1 VAAHAH
7 LSTTVQTPV
16 AGASSRGPESQTGRP
31 RRTRQLLLAGAIVL
45 LALLLRVT
53 FVETTSFKSI
63 DDAGTYNRLGAQ
75 IAQLGDYKPST
86 GFDSGAGGTHGPTA
100 YFPPAYPYFVAL
112 VDIVDGHRTGGK
124 TALLGIR
131 LGGAVLG
138 TIAVGLLGLAALE
151 AFGAATALAAMALAA
166 IYPVNISLAGTLVAE
181 NLLVVFMLAS
191 VWTALRARRSPHPM
205 AWIVVTGVLAG
216 LATLSHENAAIFVIP
231 LAIAA
236 ASAGKPRWRSR
247 VLGALTLL
255 VATAAM
261 IAPWTIRNAVELHHF
276 IPVAD
281 ETGITVR
288 GTYNEASASDQR
300 LPYKWR
306 FYWSIPQDAGVKH
319 RAFHEKEVPLSGQL
333 ESRALHYIGRHPS
346 APLAVAWSNLRRMF
360 ELRGSYAWHQS
371 AHAIGLHESDAQVGV
386 IAFWVLCALAIAGL
400 FTQAARRAPTWL
412 WTLPILYALTI
423 VFVNVETPRF
433 REPIDAFLLLLAAC
447 AVSTAAGYVRSRIR
461 FIASS
466 PATL

>member
-1 VAAHAH
+1 M
-7 LSTTVQTPV
+7 
-16 AGASSRGPESQTGRP
+16 
-31 RRTRQLLLAGAIVL
+31 LLLAGALVV
-45 LALLLRVT
+45 LALVLRVA

-100 YFPPAYPYFVAL
+100 YFPPAYPYFVGL

-124 TALLGIR
+124 SALLGQR

-138 TIAVGLLGLAALE
+138 TLAVGLLGLVALE
-151 AFGAATALAAMALAA
+151 AFGSGTALAAMALAA
-166 IYPVNISLAGTLVAE
+166 VYPVFVELAGTLVAE

-191 VWTALRARRSPHPM
+191 VWTALRARRSRRPLQ
-205 AWIVVTGVLAG
+205 WIAATGVLAG
-216 LATLSHENAAIFVIP
+216 LATLSHENAAVFVIP
-231 LAIAA
+231 LAVAA
-236 ASAGKPRWRSR
+236 AAAAGSSWRR
-247 VLGALTLL
+247 RALGALTLL
-255 VATAAM
+255 IATAAM

-281 ETGITVR
+281 ETGITLR
-288 GTYNEASASDQR
+288 GTYNEASASYSR

-306 FYWSIPQDAGVKH
+306 FYWSIPEDARVKH

-333 ESRALHYIGRHPS
+333 ESRALGYIGRHPA

-400 FTQAARRAPTWL
+400 CTKAARRAPPWL
-412 WTLPILYALTI
+412 WSLPILYALTI
-423 VFVNVETPRF
+423 LFVNVETPRF

-461 FIASS
+461 LSASK

>member
-1 VAAHAH
+1 M
-7 LSTTVQTPV
+7 
-16 AGASSRGPESQTGRP
+16 
-31 RRTRQLLLAGAIVL
+31 LAGAI
-45 LALLLRVT
+45 LALALVLRVVY
-53 FVETTSFKSI
+53 VETTSFQSI

-112 VDIVDGHRTGGK
+112 VDIVGGHRTGGE

-138 TIAVGLLGLAALE
+138 AVAVALLGLVALE

-166 IYPVNISLAGTLVAE
+166 VYPVFIELAGTVVAE
-181 NLLVVFMLAS
+181 NLLVVFMLAA
-191 VWTALRARRSPHPM
+191 VWTALRARRSPHPL
-205 AWIVVTGVLAG
+205 AWIAATGVLAG
-216 LATLSHENAAIFVIP
+216 LSTLTHENAAIFVLP

-236 ASAGKPRWRSR
+236 ANAAGPTWRSR
-247 VLGALTLL
+247 ATGALTLL

-281 ETGITVR
+281 ETGITLR
-288 GTYNEASASDQR
+288 GTYNQPSATDRR

-306 FYWSIPQDAGVKH
+306 FYWSIPQDAGVKQ

-333 ESRALHYIGRHPS
+333 ESRALHYIGRHPT

-371 AHAIGLHESDAQVGV
+371 AHAIGLHESDAEVGV

-400 FTQAARRAPTWL
+400 CTRAARRAPPWL
-412 WTLPILYALTI
+412 WSLPILYALTI
-423 VFVNVETPRF
+423 VFINVETPRF
-433 REPIDAFLLLLAAC
+433 REPIDVFLLLLAAC
-447 AVSTAAGYVRSRIR
+447 AVSSAAGYVRSRTR
-461 FIASS
+461 LNASK

>member
-1 VAAHAH
+1 
-7 LSTTVQTPV
+7 
-16 AGASSRGPESQTGRP
+16 
-31 RRTRQLLLAGAIVL
+31 LLAGAIIV
-45 LALLLRVT
+45 LALVLRVGY
-53 FVETTSFKSI
+53 VETTSFKSI

-112 VDIVDGHRTGGK
+112 VDIVDGHRAGGK

-138 TIAVGLLGLAALE
+138 TIAVGLLGLVALE
-151 AFGAATALAAMALAA
+151 AFGTGIALAA
-166 IYPVNISLAGTLVAE
+166 IALAAVYPVFVELAGTLVAE

-191 VWTALRARRSPHPM
+191 VWTALRARRSRRPFQ
-205 AWIVVTGVLAG
+205 WIVATGVLAG
-216 LATLSHENAAIFVIP
+216 LATLSHENAGVFVIP
-231 LAIAA
+231 LAVAA
-236 ASAGKPRWRSR
+236 AAAAGQTRRR
-247 VLGALTLL
+247 RALGALTLL
-255 VATAAM
+255 AATAAM
-261 IAPWTIRNAVELHHF
+261 VAPWTIRNAVELHHF

-281 ETGITVR
+281 ETGITLR
-288 GTYNEASASDQR
+288 GTYNEASASYR
-300 LPYKWR
+300 KLPYKWR
-306 FYWSIPQDAGVKH
+306 FYWSIPQDASVKQ

-386 IAFWVLCALAIAGL
+386 IAFWVLCALAIGGL
-400 FTQAARRAPTWL
+400 FTKAARRAPPWL

-433 REPIDAFLLLLAAC
+433 REPIDPFLLLLAAC
-447 AVSTAAGYVRSRIR
+447 AVRTTVGYARSRMR
-461 FIASS
+461 LDASR

>member
-1 VAAHAH
+1 
-7 LSTTVQTPV
+7 
-16 AGASSRGPESQTGRP
+16 
-31 RRTRQLLLAGAIVL
+31 LLAAALVV
-45 LALLLRVT
+45 LALTLRVVY
-53 FVETTSFKSI
+53 VETTSFQSI

-100 YFPPAYPYFVAL
+100 YFPPAYPYFIAL

-138 TIAVGLLGLAALE
+138 TIAVVLLGLVALE
-151 AFGAATALAAMALAA
+151 AFGAGVALAA
-166 IYPVNISLAGTLVAE
+166 IALAAVYPVFIELAGTLVAE

-191 VWTALRARRSPHPM
+191 VWTALRARRSPRPFQ
-205 AWIVVTGVLAG
+205 WIAATGVLAG

-231 LAIAA
+231 LAVAA
-236 ASAGKPRWRSR
+236 AGAVGRTWRR
-247 VLGALTLL
+247 RALGALTLL

-281 ETGITVR
+281 ETGITLR
-288 GTYNEASASDQR
+288 GTYNQASASNHR

-306 FYWSIPQDAGVKH
+306 FYWSIPQDAGVKQ

-333 ESRALHYIGRHPS
+333 ESRALHYIGRHPT
-346 APLAVAWSNLRRMF
+346 APLAVGWSNLRRMF

-371 AHAIGLHESDAQVGV
+371 AHAIGLHEEDAQVGM
-386 IAFWVLCALAIAGL
+386 IAFWILAGLAIVGILTA
-400 FTQAARRAPTWL
+400 AARRAPPWL
-412 WTLPILYALTI
+412 WSLPILYALTI

-433 REPIDAFLLLLAAC
+433 REPIDAFVMLLAAC
-447 AVSTAAGYVRSRIR
+447 AVSTAVGYARSRMR
-461 FIASS
+461 FRASR

>member
-1 VAAHAH
+1 VAH
-7 LSTTVQTPV
+7 LSTTVQTR
-16 AGASSRGPESQTGRP
+16 AGASCNEPGSQTGRP
-31 RRTRQLLLAGAIVL
+31 RARLMLLLAGAIVL
-45 LALLLRVT
+45 LALVLRVS

-63 DDAGTYNRLGAQ
+63 DDAGTYNRLGSQ

-86 GFDSGAGGTHGPTA
+86 GFDTGAGGTHGPTA

-112 VDIVDGHRTGGK
+112 VDIVDGHRTGGR
-124 TALLGIR
+124 TALLGVR

-138 TIAVGLLGLAALE
+138 TFAVGLLGLVALE
-151 AFGAATALAAMALAA
+151 AFGAGVALAAMALAA
-166 IYPVNISLAGTLVAE
+166 VYPVFIELAGTLVAE

-191 VWTALRARRSPHPM
+191 VWTALRARRSRRPL
-205 AWIVVTGVLAG
+205 AWIAATGVLAG
-216 LATLSHENAAIFVIP
+216 LSTLSHENAAIFVIP
-231 LAIAA
+231 LTVAA
-236 ASAGKPRWRSR
+236 AAAAGPSWRRR
-247 VLGALTLL
+247 VIGALTLL

-281 ETGITVR
+281 ETGITLR
-288 GTYNEASASDQR
+288 GTYNEPSANFDR

-306 FYWSIPQDAGVKH
+306 FYWSIPQDSGVKR
-319 RAFHEKEVPLSGQL
+319 RAFQEKEVPLSGQL
-333 ESRALHYIGRHPS
+333 EARALNYIGRHPT

-371 AHAIGLHESDAQVGV
+371 AHAIGLHQSDAQIGV
-386 IAFWVLCALAIAGL
+386 IAFWVLCALAIGGL
-400 FTQAARRAPTWL
+400 CTKAARRAPPWL

-423 VFVNVETPRF
+423 VFINVETPRF
-433 REPIDAFLLLLAAC
+433 REPIDAFLVLLAAC
-447 AVSTAAGYVRSRIR
+447 AVSSVVGYVRSRIR
-461 FIASS
+461 LNASK

>member
-1 VAAHAH
+1 M
-7 LSTTVQTPV
+7 
-16 AGASSRGPESQTGRP
+16 
-31 RRTRQLLLAGAIVL
+31 LLAGAIVV
-45 LALLLRVT
+45 LALVLRVA

-63 DDAGTYNRLGAQ
+63 DDAGTYNRLGSQ

-100 YFPPAYPYFVAL
+100 YFPPAYPYFIAL

-138 TIAVGLLGLAALE
+138 AVAVGLLGLVALE
-151 AFGAATALAAMALAA
+151 AFGEGIALAAMALAA
-166 IYPVNISLAGTLVAE
+166 VYPVFIELAGTLVAE

-191 VWTALRARRSPHPM
+191 VWTALRARRSRRPL
-205 AWIVVTGVLAG
+205 AWIAATGVLAG
-216 LATLSHENAAIFVIP
+216 LATLSHENAAVFVIP
-231 LAIAA
+231 LAVAA
-236 ASAGKPRWRSR
+236 AAAAGSTWRR
-247 VLGALTLL
+247 RALGALTLL
-255 VATAAM
+255 IATAAM

-281 ETGITVR
+281 ETGITLR
-288 GTYNEASASDQR
+288 GTYNEASANFDR

-306 FYWSIPQDAGVKH
+306 FYWSIPQDAGVKQ

-333 ESRALHYIGRHPS
+333 ESRALGYIGRHPT

-360 ELRGSYAWHQS
+360 ELRGSYAWHES

-386 IAFWVLCALAIAGL
+386 IAFWVLCALAVAGL
-400 FTQAARRAPTWL
+400 CTNAARRAPPWL
-412 WTLPILYALTI
+412 WALPILYALTI

-447 AVSTAAGYVRSRIR
+447 AVSTAVNYARSRIR
-461 FIASS
+461 LRASS

>member
-1 VAAHAH
+1 M
-7 LSTTVQTPV
+7 
-16 AGASSRGPESQTGRP
+16 
-31 RRTRQLLLAGAIVL
+31 LAGAILL
-45 LALLLRVT
+45 LALVLRIT

-75 IAQLGDYKPST
+75 IAQLGDYKPAT

-138 TIAVGLLGLAALE
+138 AIAVALLGLVALE
-151 AFGAATALAAMALAA
+151 AIGRTTALAAMALAA
-166 IYPVNISLAGTLVAE
+166 VYPVFIELAGTLVAE

-191 VWTALRARRSPHPM
+191 VWTALRARRSHRPFH
-205 AWIVVTGVLAG
+205 WIVATGVLAG

-236 ASAGKPRWRSR
+236 ATAAGQTPRRR
-247 VLGALTLL
+247 ALGALTLL

-281 ETGITVR
+281 ETGITLR
-288 GTYNEASASDQR
+288 GTYNHASASNHR

-333 ESRALHYIGRHPS
+333 ESRALHYIGRHPT
-346 APLAVAWSNLRRMF
+346 APLTVAWSNLRRMF

-371 AHAIGLHESDAQVGV
+371 AHAIGLHRRDAQVGV
-386 IAFWVLCALAIAGL
+386 IAFWILTALAIAGL
-400 FTQAARRAPTWL
+400 CTKAARRAPPWL
-412 WTLPILYALTI
+412 WSLPVLYTLTI
-423 VFVNVETPRF
+423 IFINVETPRF
-433 REPIDAFLLLLAAC
+433 REPIDAFVLLLAAC
-447 AVSTAAGYVRSRIR
+447 AVSTAAGYVRSRMR
-461 FIASS
+461 LDASN

>member
-1 VAAHAH
+1 M
-7 LSTTVQTPV
+7 
-16 AGASSRGPESQTGRP
+16 
-31 RRTRQLLLAGAIVL
+31 LLLAGALVL
-45 LALLLRVT
+45 LALGLRVG
-53 FVETTSFKSI
+53 FVETTSFRSI

-100 YFPPAYPYFVAL
+100 YFPPAYPYFLAL
-112 VDIVDGHRTGGK
+112 VDIIDGHRTGGK

-138 TIAVGLLGLAALE
+138 AVAVGLLGLVALE
-151 AFGAATALAAMALAA
+151 AFGPGTAIAALALTA
-166 IYPVNISLAGTLVAE
+166 IYPVFVELAGTLVAE

-191 VWTALRARRSPHPM
+191 VWTALRARRSRRPL
-205 AWIVVTGVLAG
+205 AWIAATGVLAG

-231 LAIAA
+231 LAVAA
-236 ASAGKPRWRSR
+236 AQAAGQSWRHR
-247 VLGALTLL
+247 LFGALTLL

-261 IAPWTIRNAVELHHF
+261 IAPWTVRNAAELHHF

-281 ETGITVR
+281 ETGITLR
-288 GTYNEASASDQR
+288 GTYNQASAAYQR

-306 FYWSIPQDAGVKH
+306 FYWSIPQDASVKH
-319 RAFHEKEVPLSGQL
+319 RAFHEKEVPLSDQL
-333 ESRALHYIGRHPS
+333 ESRALHYIGRHPT
-346 APLAVAWSNLRRMF
+346 APLNVFWSNLRRMF

-386 IAFWVLCALAIAGL
+386 IAFWVLCALALGGL
-400 FTQAARRAPTWL
+400 FTQAARRATPWL
-412 WTLPILYALTI
+412 WSLPILYALTI
-423 VFVNVETPRF
+423 LFVNVETPRF
-433 REPIDAFLLLLAAC
+433 REPIDPFLLLLAAC
-447 AVSTAAGYVRSRIR
+447 AVSTAGGYVRSRMR
-461 FIASS
+461 FRASS

>member
-1 VAAHAH
+1 VAARAH
-7 LSTTVQTPV
+7 LSTTVQAP
-16 AGASSRGPESQTGRP
+16 AGDSPAKPGPRTGRP
-31 RRTRQLLLAGAIVL
+31 RTRRLLLIAGAILV
-45 LALLLRVT
+45 LALALRVVD
-53 FVETTSFKSI
+53 VETTSFRSI

-100 YFPPAYPYFVAL
+100 YFPPAYPYFLGL
-112 VDIVDGHRTGGK
+112 VDIVDGHQAGGK
-124 TALLGIR
+124 TALLSER

-138 TIAVGLLGLAALE
+138 TIAVALLGLVAFE
-151 AFGAATALAAMALAA
+151 AIGAGTALAAMALAA
-166 IYPVNISLAGTLVAE
+166 VYPVFVELAGTLVAE

-191 VWTALRARRSPHPM
+191 VWTALRARRSRRPLQ
-205 AWIVVTGVLAG
+205 WIAATGVLAG

-231 LAIAA
+231 LVVAA
-236 ASAGKPRWRSR
+236 AGAAGQSWRR
-247 VLGALTLL
+247 HLLGALTLL
-255 VATAAM
+255 VATGVM

-281 ETGITVR
+281 ETGITLR
-288 GTYNEASASDQR
+288 GTYNEASGSYR
-300 LPYKWR
+300 PLPYKWR

-333 ESRALHYIGRHPS
+333 ESRALHYIGRHPT

-386 IAFWVLCALAIAGL
+386 IAFWLLCALAIAGMC
-400 FTQAARRAPTWL
+400 TKAARRAPPWL
-412 WTLPILYALTI
+412 WSMPILYALTI
-423 VFVNVETPRF
+423 LFVNVETPRF
-433 REPIDAFLLLLAAC
+433 REPIDPFLLLLAGC
-447 AVSTAAGYVRSRIR
+447 AVSTAAGHLRRRIPS
-461 FIASS
+461 A
-466 PATL
+466 AAAVGQA

>member
-1 VAAHAH
+1 MA
-7 LSTTVQTPV
+7 LSSTARTPPGPPRHEP
-16 AGASSRGPESQTGRP
+16 GARNGRSQTRWM
-31 RRTRQLLLAGAIVL
+31 LAAGAIVL
-45 LALLLRVT
+45 LALVLRIA

-63 DDAGTYNRLGAQ
+63 DDAGTYNRLGSQ
-75 IAQLGDYKPST
+75 IAQLGDYKPSA

-112 VDIVDGHRTGGK
+112 VDIIDGHQAGGK

-138 TIAVGLLGLAALE
+138 AVAVGLLGLVALE
-151 AFGAATALAAMALAA
+151 AFGADVALGAMALAA
-166 IYPVNISLAGTLVAE
+166 AYPVFVELAGTIVAE

-191 VWTALRARRSPHPM
+191 VWTALRARRSPRPL
-205 AWIVVTGVLAG
+205 AWVAATGVLGG

-231 LAIAA
+231 LTAA
-236 ASAGKPRWRSR
+236 AAGAAGPSWRR
-247 VLGALTLL
+247 RLIGALTLL

-281 ETGITVR
+281 ETGITLR
-288 GTYNEASASDQR
+288 GTYNEASASFDR

-333 ESRALHYIGRHPS
+333 ESRALHYIGRHPG
-346 APLAVAWSNLRRMF
+346 APFHVFWSNLRRMF

-400 FTQAARRAPTWL
+400 FTQAARRAPPWL
-412 WTLPILYALTI
+412 WSLPILYALSI
-423 VFVNVETPRF
+423 LFVNVETPRF
-433 REPIDAFLLLLAAC
+433 REPIDPFLLLLAAC
-447 AVSTAAGYVRSRIR
+447 AVSTAVRYVRSRIR
-461 FIASS
+461 LEASR